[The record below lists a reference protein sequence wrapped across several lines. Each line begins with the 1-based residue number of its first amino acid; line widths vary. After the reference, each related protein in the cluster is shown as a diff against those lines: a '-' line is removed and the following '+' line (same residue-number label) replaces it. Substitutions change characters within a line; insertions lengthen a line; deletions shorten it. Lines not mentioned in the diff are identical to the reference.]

1 MKDCLFCKIANKEI
15 PSDIV
20 SEDENFVVFKDINPK
35 APIHLLIIPRMH
47 VGPVNVIEAKDRE
60 IISGLILKAKE
71 MAEKMGISEDGY
83 RLIFNVGRDAGMEV
97 NHLHL
102 HFLAGKPLKFEF

>member
-1 MKDCLFCKIANKEI
+1 MKDCVFCKIANKEI
-15 PSDIV
+15 PSEII

-35 APIHLLIIPRMH
+35 APIHLLIIPRIH
-47 VGPVNVIEAKDRE
+47 VGPINAIEAKDKA

-71 MAEKMGISEDGY
+71 MAEKMGISENGY
-83 RLIFNVGRDAGMEV
+83 RLIFNIGRDAGMEV

-102 HFLAGKPLKFEF
+102 HLLAGKPLEM

>member
-15 PSDIV
+15 PSEII
-20 SEDENFVVFKDINPK
+20 SEDENFVVFRDINPK
-35 APIHLLIIPRMH
+35 APIHLLIIPKIH
-47 VGPVNVIEAKDRE
+47 LGPISALGAEDKE

-71 MAEKMGISEDGY
+71 MAEKMSISENGY

-97 NHLHL
+97 SHLHL
-102 HFLAGKPLKFEF
+102 HLLAGRLISE